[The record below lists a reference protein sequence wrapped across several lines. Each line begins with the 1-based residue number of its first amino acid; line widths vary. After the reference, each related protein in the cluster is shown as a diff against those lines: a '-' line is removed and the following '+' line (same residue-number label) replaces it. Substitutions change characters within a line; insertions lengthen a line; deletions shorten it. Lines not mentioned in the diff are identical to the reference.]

1 MALSEDYPVSEETK
15 QLWRLELEMSDVL
28 LEFCQRHNLKIFA
41 CYGTLIGAA
50 RHKGF
55 IPWDDDIDFVM
66 MREDYD
72 KLLQLAKEGGANLLP
87 DNYSFDTEDI
97 SVIKLRRNDTTM
109 INPSYR
115 WSKDINQGVWV
126 DVFCLDVAPDN
137 FAAEREKYDN
147 LKKRIRMYRNY
158 RLGYF
163 AYVPSI
169 RYAVGHLF
177 LKIVFLFNNLKG
189 HRKQTEDVFRNDAK
203 LYSGKKVW
211 GFLIWSILKD
221 TGKVAIYD
229 KSWFDDIVM
238 LPFEDRELPC
248 PIGWEQL
255 LTAQYGDWRTPVKG
269 GSQHEGTYVNVERP
283 YTEYIET
290 KLMAMPW
297 WKRYWYKH

>member
-1 MALSEDYPVSEETK
+1 MALNEDYPVSEATK
-15 QLWRLELEMSDVL
+15 ELWRLELEMSDVL
-28 LEFCQRHNLKIFA
+28 LDFCQRHNLKIFA

-72 KLLQLAKEGGANLLP
+72 KLLQLAKEGGLP
-87 DNYSFDTEDI
+87 DNYSYDTEDI

-126 DVFCLDVAPDN
+126 DVFCLDVAPDK
-137 FAAEREKYDN
+137 FAAERVKYDN
-147 LKKRIRMYRNY
+147 LKKRIRMYRNC

-177 LKIVFLFNNLKG
+177 LKIVFLFKNLKG

-290 KLMAMPW
+290 KLKAMPW